1 MKPLLSTIL
10 LLLMTALAA
19 SAGDVA
25 EMRPIGFSPDGRFF
39 AFEQFGE
46 QDGSGFPYAEIQVI
60 DTETDTYVEG
70 SPIKVIIRKEEA
82 SIGEARRESLTQAKA
97 LLDARQIGD
106 DPGHLVAF
114 NPIGELAEKLHD
126 LRYQSFPSFYV
137 NDGIYRLSLQEFDA
151 KGEERCSKMNVNVRA
166 FALSIAQDTT
176 PDAMR
181 EVYRDQSVPKSR
193 NCPSAYAI
201 GGVVTPGFGS
211 KAPHMVM
218 VQVASLGFEGSD
230 LRWLAVPVKP

>member
-1 MKPLLSTIL
+1 VKSLLSTIPL
-10 LLLMTALAA
+10 LLLTALVA

-60 DTETDTYVEG
+60 DTETDEYVEG
-70 SPIKVIIRKEEA
+70 TPITTLIRREEA
-82 SIGEARRESLTQAKA
+82 STGEARRESLNQAKA
-97 LLDARQIGD
+97 MLDSRKIGE
-106 DPGHLVAF
+106 DPGFIVAF
-114 NPIGELAEKLHD
+114 SPIGELTEKPHD

-151 KGEERCSKMNVNVRA
+151 KGEERCRNMNINVRA
-166 FALSIAQDTT
+166 FALSIAADTT
-176 PDAMR
+176 PDAKR

-201 GGVVTPGFGS
+201 GGVVTPGLGS

-218 VQVASLGFEGSD
+218 VQVASLGFEGSN
-230 LRWLAVPVKP
+230 LRWIAVPVKP

>member
-1 MKPLLSTIL
+1 MKSVLSTIL
-10 LLLMTALAA
+10 LLLLTALAA

-60 DTETDTYVEG
+60 DTETDTYVQGTPVE
-70 SPIKVIIRKEEA
+70 VIIRREEA

-97 LLDARQIGD
+97 LLDARKVGD

-114 NPIGELAEKLHD
+114 SPIGELTEKPHD

-137 NDGIYRLSLQEFDA
+137 NDGIYQLSLQEFDA
-151 KGEERCSKMNVNVRA
+151 EGEERCRNMKINVRA
-166 FALSIAQDTT
+166 FALSIAEDTK
-176 PDAMR
+176 PDAKR

-218 VQVASLGFEGSD
+218 VQVASLGFEGSN
-230 LRWLAVPVKP
+230 LRWLAVPVKL

>member
-1 MKPLLSTIL
+1 MKSLLSTIL
-10 LLLMTALAA
+10 LLLITALAA

-70 SPIKVIIRKEEA
+70 APIKVIIRKEEA

-97 LLDARQIGD
+97 LLDARQIGE

-114 NPIGELAEKLHD
+114 NPIGELTEKLHD

-151 KGEERCSKMNVNVRA
+151 KDEERCSKMNVNVRA
-166 FALSIAQDTT
+166 FALSIAEDTT
-176 PDAMR
+176 PDATR

>member
-1 MKPLLSTIL
+1 MKSLLSTIL

-70 SPIKVIIRKEEA
+70 APIKVIIRKEEA
-82 SIGEARRESLTQAKA
+82 LIGEARRESLTQAKA
-97 LLDARQIGD
+97 LLDAPQIGE
-106 DPGHLVAF
+106 DPGHLAAF
-114 NPIGELAEKLHD
+114 NPIGELTEKLHD

-166 FALSIAQDTT
+166 FALSIAEDTT
-176 PDAMR
+176 PDATR

-218 VQVASLGFEGSD
+218 VQVASLGFEGND